1 MPNARIR
8 TGGTIRRRIAKNPRF
23 REGDEE
29 LLESGESSLGV
40 GLDEVLLSV
49 VRMEER
55 GILEIRWSNRLR
67 DYKAIGI
74 KVYIKWG
81 GVDNMKV
88 EKSMDSRIC
97 FAMSHGADFITTAG
111 IRHQYNRDP
120 LCEK

>member
-1 MPNARIR
+1 M
-8 TGGTIRRRIAKNPRF
+8 
-23 REGDEE
+23 
-29 LLESGESSLGV
+29 LESGESSLGV

-74 KVYIKWG
+74 KGYIKWG
-81 GVDNMKV
+81 GVDNVKV

-97 FAMSHGADFITTAG
+97 FATSHGADFIPTAG
-111 IRHQYNRDP
+111 IRHQHNRDP

>member
-1 MPNARIR
+1 MPTARIR

-55 GILEIRWSNRLR
+55 EILEIRWSNRLR
-67 DYKAIGI
+67 DNKAIGMEG
-74 KVYIKWG
+74 YIKWG
-81 GVDNMKV
+81 GSGQY
-88 EKSMDSRIC
+88 E
-97 FAMSHGADFITTAG
+97 
-111 IRHQYNRDP
+111 IRKIDG
-120 LCEK
+120 

>member
-1 MPNARIR
+1 ML
-8 TGGTIRRRIAKNPRF
+8 K
-23 REGDEE
+23 
-29 LLESGESSLGV
+29 SGESSLGV

-74 KVYIKWG
+74 KSYIKWG
-81 GVDNMKV
+81 GVDNVKV

-111 IRHQYNRDP
+111 IRHQHNRDP